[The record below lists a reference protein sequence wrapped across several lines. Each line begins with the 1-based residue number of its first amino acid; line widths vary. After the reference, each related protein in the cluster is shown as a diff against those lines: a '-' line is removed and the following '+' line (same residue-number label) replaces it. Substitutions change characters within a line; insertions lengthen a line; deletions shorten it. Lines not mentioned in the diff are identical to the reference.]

1 MNNLYIIPA
10 NTKSGRLIF
19 NIFRPI
25 DLAIFLTGLAISLIF
40 FLAIQDS
47 TLIVTIIKIL
57 PLAIAS
63 FLVVPV
69 PYYHN
74 VLGFIKEVYMFLT
87 QRRIYYWKG
96 WCVKDEYKD

>member
-10 NTKSGRLIF
+10 NTKSGKLIF

-40 FLAIQDS
+40 FLVIQDD
-47 TLIVTIIKIL
+47 TLVVTVIKIL
-57 PLAIAS
+57 PLGFSA

-69 PYYHN
+69 PHYHN

-96 WCVKDEYKD
+96 WCVKNEYKD